1 MKILLISANMTRD
14 PFPVY
19 PLGAATI
26 AAALQEQGHETV
38 IYDPMAEQEKSPYPG
53 LEKILRSFQPGLIG
67 LAIRNVDSINRLS
80 DDTNMLAPAMELS
93 AICKHLAPDIPLV
106 LGGGGFTLAAAPL
119 MKLCRADYG
128 ITGPGEYVLSALIR
142 DLEQGKVVPCG
153 LLHGNAHYHFVG
165 HFHIFTLRNYCATII
180 S

>member
-26 AAALQEQGHETV
+26 AAALQEQGHETL
-38 IYDPMAEQEKSPYPG
+38 IYDPMAEQEKSPYPR
-53 LEKILRSFQPGLIG
+53 LEKILDSFRPGLIG

-80 DDTNMLAPAMELS
+80 DEMNMLAPAMELS
-93 AICKHLAPDIPLV
+93 AICKRLAPEIPLA

-119 MKLCRADYG
+119 MKLCIKDSSVNFLRLKEPKAAL
-128 ITGPGEYVLSALIR
+128 LS
-142 DLEQGKVVPCG
+142 
-153 LLHGNAHYHFVG
+153 
-165 HFHIFTLRNYCATII
+165 LR
-180 S
+180 